1 MSHAVLECS
10 GLGKRFGDFAAV
22 SDVAYSLGAGEAAG
36 IIGPNGA
43 GKSTFFNLL
52 TGLHRPTTG
61 RVVLDGRD
69 VTSTGPHAR
78 VRMGLVR
85 TFQLVS
91 VFDTLA
97 AVDNLVLSVLGAR
110 ERPPGAW
117 RFMLGRARA
126 KDIVEEALGAL
137 ERVGLRS
144 KAAVPVAELS
154 YGEKRKLEIAV
165 ALSLRPR
172 VLLLDEPLAGLSD
185 GEIVEVLSLVREL
198 RGAMSLVIIEHKISH
213 LLDLVG
219 RLTVMH
225 EGRVIAEGAP
235 ELILRD
241 ATVRKVYWG
250 DEGRHSTQRV
260 AIAREA

>member
-1 MSHAVLECS
+1 MSRVVLECS

-22 SDVAYSLGAGEAAG
+22 TDVAYQLREGEAAG

-52 TGLHRPTTG
+52 TGLHRPTAG
-61 RVVLDGRD
+61 RVVLEGRD
-69 VTSTGPHAR
+69 VTATGPHAR

-91 VFDTLA
+91 VFD
-97 AVDNLVLSVLGAR
+97 S
-110 ERPPGAW
+110 
-117 RFMLGRARA
+117 
-126 KDIVEEALGAL
+126 
-137 ERVGLRS
+137 LRG
-144 KAAVPVAELS
+144 KAGVPVAALS

-185 GEIVEVLSLVREL
+185 GEIAEVLALVHALRGQLSLV
-198 RGAMSLVIIEHKISH
+198 MIEHKISH

-241 ATVRKVYWG
+241 PVVRKVYWG
-250 DEGRHSTQRV
+250 DEGRHSTQRA
-260 AIAREA
+260 AIGGEG